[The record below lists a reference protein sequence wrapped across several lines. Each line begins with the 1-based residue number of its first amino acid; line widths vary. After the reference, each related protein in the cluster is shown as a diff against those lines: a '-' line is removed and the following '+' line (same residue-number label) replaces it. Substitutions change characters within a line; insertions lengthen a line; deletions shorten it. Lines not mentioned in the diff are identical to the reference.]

1 MTSEIGYNSL
11 FRVLA
16 VGFTMVIILLITAGA
31 IGLTNAHSIQAGAA
45 ALVKQQL
52 TMTRLIEE
60 LEREQDALNAVF
72 YKLSR
77 APDQVDR
84 ERILLELDRA
94 DQNIAATV
102 SEASGWA
109 EIEMWRDLRR
119 ASLQFS
125 TEARRLLELKNVPT
139 YSSRDLF
146 RRHEE
151 VTSVI
156 ARVINSGYQRALT
169 TERTMDAQFARL
181 VRQSLILLSCCLI
194 AALVSAI
201 VTVRL
206 TARLFRRMEWQA
218 NELSRVSWR
227 LLDDQETIARR
238 LSHELHDEL
247 GQALTAVK
255 ANLRALESNGAFEP
269 ARVEDCRRLVDDAMR
284 NVRELSQLL
293 RPTILDDFGL
303 DASIRSMADRFT
315 QRTGIEVDYVS
326 QFSGRLPQE
335 TETHL
340 FRIVQEALTNVARH
354 SGASRVNISLRPE
367 RGRLCLSFV
376 DNGRGIE
383 PLSDRVASGNGMTGM
398 RARARS
404 SGGGMGIK
412 SRPGEGLQI
421 EVWVPLASVE
431 PPHDTPDREFARR

>member
-1 MTSEIGYNSL
+1 MTGEIGYNSL

-16 VGFTMVIILLITAGA
+16 VGFSMVIILLIAAAA
-31 IGLTNAHSIQAGAA
+31 IGLSNAHSIQVSAA
-45 ALVKQQL
+45 ALVSQQL
-52 TMTRLIEE
+52 TTTRLIEE
-60 LEREQDALNAVF
+60 LEREQDAVNAVF

-77 APDQVDR
+77 SPEQVDR
-84 ERILLELDRA
+84 ERILMELDRA
-94 DQNIAATV
+94 DQNIAATI
-102 SEASGWA
+102 SEASGSP
-109 EIEMWRDLRR
+109 EIATWLDLRR
-119 ASLQFS
+119 ESLQFS
-125 TEARRLLELKNVPT
+125 TEARRVLELKNVPS

-146 RRHEE
+146 RLHEE

-156 ARVINSGYQRALT
+156 ARLINSGYQRALST
-169 TERTMDAQFARL
+169 QRSMRQQFRRL
-181 VRQSLILLSCCLI
+181 IRQSTILLSGCLL

-227 LLDDQETIARR
+227 LLDNQETIARR

-255 ANLRALESNGAFEP
+255 ANLRALGPGGSVAAGQ
-269 ARVEDCRRLVDDAMR
+269 VEDCRRLVDEAMR

-303 DASIRSMADRFT
+303 DAGIRSMTDRFM
-315 QRTGIEVDYVS
+315 QRTGIEVDYRS
-326 QFSGRLPQE
+326 EFAGRIAEE

-354 SGASRVNISLRPE
+354 SGATRVDIYLRPE
-367 RGRLCLSFV
+367 GRRLCLSFA
-376 DNGRGIE
+376 DNGRGIQ
-383 PLSDRVASGNGMTGM
+383 PLDGVANGIGMTGM

-404 SGGGMGIK
+404 AGGGM
-412 SRPGEGLQI
+412 SVRSQPGEGLRI
-421 EVWVPLASVE
+421 EVWAPLGNAEPLAHRMFGE
-431 PPHDTPDREFARR
+431 LTRG

>member
-1 MTSEIGYNSL
+1 MMGEIGYNSL

-16 VGFTMVIILLITAGA
+16 VGFSMVIILLIAAGA

-45 ALVKQQL
+45 ALVNQQL
-52 TMTRLIEE
+52 TTTRLIEE

-77 APDQVDR
+77 APEQVDR
-84 ERILLELDRA
+84 ERILMELDRA

-102 SEASGWA
+102 SEASGWP
-109 EIEMWRDLRR
+109 EIAMWIDLRR
-119 ASLQFS
+119 ASSQFS
-125 TEARRLLELKNVPT
+125 TEARRVLELKNVPS

-146 RRHEE
+146 RLHEE

-156 ARVINSGYQRALT
+156 AGLINSGYQRALST
-169 TERTMDAQFARL
+169 QRTMRDQFARL
-181 VRQSLILLSCCLI
+181 ARQSTILLSGCLI

-227 LLDDQETIARR
+227 LLDNQETIARR

-247 GQALTAVK
+247 GQSLTAVK
-255 ANLRALESNGAFEP
+255 ANLRALGSEASVPSAQ
-269 ARVEDCRRLVDDAMR
+269 VEDCRRLVDEAMR

-303 DASIRSMADRFT
+303 DASIRSIVDRFT
-315 QRTGIEVDYVS
+315 QRTGIEVDYRS
-326 QFSGRLPQE
+326 EFAGRLAEE

-354 SGASRVNISLRPE
+354 SGATRVEIHLRPE
-367 RGRLCLSFV
+367 GDRLCLAFA
-376 DNGRGIE
+376 DNGRGIQ
-383 PLSDRVASGNGMTGM
+383 PSDRMANGIGMTGM

-404 SGGGMGIK
+404 AGGGM
-412 SRPGEGLQI
+412 SVRSHPGQGLRI
-421 EVWVPLASVE
+421 EVWVPLE
-431 PPHDTPDREFARR
+431 DTGTSANQIDRELVRG